1 VLEYGEGRDA
11 AFREI
16 GVETLPGA
24 VRLGGSAPLVWVDV
38 INPEEAEVRALADV
52 LGWHHLVTEDVLKR
66 GQRQK
71 VEQYPN
77 EVLSVVRYP
86 RIKALQEAHTEVELV
101 QTERI
106 LVSLHEDCGKEMD
119 AIGLEVGRRQDLSQ
133 NGATAAMAVLFAHV
147 ADQYEHVIDVLEDLV
162 EEQEVGSLEQISGD
176 PAPVLRRAADARLA
190 IARIRRSSGQLRE
203 VIGVYVRRELVN
215 MEHSSELDL
224 ELRDALDHVV
234 RAHDDLDVLH
244 ERMSTLADTRLAIVA
259 YRQNEITKALS
270 AYAAIFAVATVVT
283 GWFGQNFHHL
293 NGLDLQ
299 YGQWLSALIIIVAGA
314 LLYLYFHRRH
324 WI

>member
-1 VLEYGEGRDA
+1 
-11 AFREI
+11 
-16 GVETLPGA
+16 
-24 VRLGGSAPLVWVDV
+24 
-38 INPEEAEVRALADV
+38 
-52 LGWHHLVTEDVLKR
+52 
-66 GQRQK
+66 
-71 VEQYPN
+71 
-77 EVLSVVRYP
+77 
-86 RIKALQEAHTEVELV
+86 
-101 QTERI
+101 
-106 LVSLHEDCGKEMD
+106 
-119 AIGLEVGRRQDLSQ
+119 
-133 NGATAAMAVLFAHV
+133 
-147 ADQYEHVIDVLEDLV
+147 
-162 EEQEVGSLEQISGD
+162 
-176 PAPVLRRAADARLA
+176 
-190 IARIRRSSGQLRE
+190 

-234 RAHDDLDVLH
+234 RAHEDLDVLH

-314 LLYLYFHRRH
+314 LLYLFFHRRH

>member
-1 VLEYGEGRDA
+1 
-11 AFREI
+11 
-16 GVETLPGA
+16 
-24 VRLGGSAPLVWVDV
+24 
-38 INPEEAEVRALADV
+38 
-52 LGWHHLVTEDVLKR
+52 VTEDVLKR

-234 RAHDDLDVLH
+234 RAHEDLDVLH

-314 LLYLYFHRRH
+314 LLYLFFHRRH